1 MTTKSTTA
9 RAPRSTETKKSET
22 KKVSIRRQESENK
35 TVEYVANNSGAVF
48 MLMQSGVT
56 IYDKEENR
64 IREIRYCER
73 EHSIYK
79 DEQSDN
85 SVKTPVIFRMGRIF
99 VTPDKPNLLAFLE
112 AHPENKS
119 NGGSRFERVD
129 KQKKAEVNL
138 DDEFLMVD
146 AVSLIRT
153 KELDDLLAVALSF
166 GIDVDRPV
174 SEIKHDLLQKA
185 KKSPKV
191 FIQSF
196 DNPVVTMKA
205 MAKQAQN
212 FQIISALPDSIRWH
226 DTNKIIIS
234 VPAGQDPI
242 DVFVRYCLTEAASP
256 VVTEIERQLSI

>member
-1 MTTKSTTA
+1 MTTKSTTT
-9 RAPRSTETKKSET
+9 RAKRSTTTTQPKKATIKRQPQET
-22 KKVSIRRQESENK
+22 K
-35 TVEYVANNSGAVF
+35 TVEYIASNAGAVY

-56 IYDKEENR
+56 VFDEESKM

-79 DEQSDN
+79 DEQSEN
-85 SVKTPVIFRMGRIF
+85 SVKTPVIFRMGRLF

-112 AHPENKS
+112 THPQNKA

-129 KQKKAEVNL
+129 KEKKAEVTL
-138 DDEFLMVD
+138 DDEFLVVD

-196 DNPVVTMKA
+196 DNPVVAMKA
-205 MAKQAQN
+205 MAKQAES
-212 FQIISALPDSIRWH
+212 FQIISVMPDSVRWH

-234 VPAGQDPI
+234 IPAGQDPI

-256 VVTEIERQLSI
+256 VVSEIERQLNV

>member
-9 RAPRSTETKKSET
+9 RATRSTTTKTEP
-22 KKVSIRRQESENK
+22 KKAAIKRQPQENK
-35 TVEYVANNSGAVF
+35 TVEYIASNAGAVF

-56 IYDKEENR
+56 IFDEELKR
-64 IREIRYCER
+64 VREIRYCER

-79 DEQSDN
+79 DEQSEN
-85 SVKTPVIFRMGRIF
+85 SVKTPVIFRMGRLF

-112 AHPENKS
+112 AHPQNKA

-129 KQKKAEVNL
+129 KEKKAEVTL
-138 DDEFLMVD
+138 DDEFLVVD

-196 DNPVVTMKA
+196 DNPVVAMKA
-205 MAKQAQN
+205 MVKQAES
-212 FQIISALPDSIRWH
+212 FQILSVMPDSVRWH
-226 DTNKIIIS
+226 DTNKLIIS

-256 VVTEIERQLSI
+256 VVSEIERQLNI

>member
-1 MTTKSTTA
+1 MTTKSTTT
-9 RAPRSTETKKSET
+9 RAARSTTTKAQP
-22 KKVSIRRQESENK
+22 KKAAIKRQPQEKK
-35 TVEYVANNSGAVF
+35 TVEYIASNAGAVF

-56 IYDKEENR
+56 IFDKELER
-64 IREIRYCER
+64 VREIRYCER

-79 DEQSDN
+79 DEQSEN
-85 SVKTPVIFRMGRIF
+85 SVKTPVIFRMGRLF

-112 AHPENKS
+112 AHPENKA
-119 NGGSRFERVD
+119 NGGQRFERVD
-129 KQKKAEVNL
+129 KEKKAEVTL
-138 DDEFLMVD
+138 DDEFLVVD

-196 DNPVVTMKA
+196 DNPVVAMKA
-205 MAKQAQN
+205 TVKQAQS
-212 FQIISALPDSIRWH
+212 FQIISVNSDSIRWH

-234 VPAGQDPI
+234 VPSGQDPI
-242 DVFVRYCLTEAASP
+242 DVFVRYCLTESASP
-256 VVTEIERQLSI
+256 VVSEIERQLNV